1 MKYFSLDPSTGE
13 LLLSFSSMEDGEVE
27 QILATSAEGASAWSA
42 VSLDDRCKVVRV
54 LAHRLRARQGELA
67 SLMSLEMGKLQ
78 AEAVAEI
85 EKCAA
90 ACEFFVAHAAAWM
103 ADEPAEI
110 DGADVRVVWQPLGT
124 VLAVMPW
131 NFPFWQVI
139 RCAIPALL
147 GGNAII
153 LKHAPNVPQ
162 CAQAIAGL
170 MTEAGL
176 PAGVFQSVFAD
187 NDQVAR
193 MIADRRVQAVTLTG
207 SERAGKAVA
216 AVAGQHLKK
225 CVLELGG
232 SDAFVVLEDAPLE
245 QAVTNALTAR
255 FQNAGQSCIAA
266 KRFIVVSAVHDA
278 FVEKFREAIRSL
290 ECRVTLAPLARAD
303 LRDGLHA
310 QVSRS
315 LAEGARCETGGQAD
329 PGPGFYYQPTLLA
342 KVDAGMPAADEEMF
356 GPVASVLEV
365 ADEAAALAVANA
377 SKYGLG
383 ASVWTADL
391 ERGTAFARQF
401 QSGMAFVNTMV
412 RSDVRVPFG
421 GIKSSG
427 YGRELSQLGMREFMN
442 AKTLWV
448 Q

>member
-1 MKYFSLDPSTGE
+1 MKYFSLNPSTGK
-13 LLLSFSSMEDGEVE
+13 LLLSFSNMEDGEVE
-27 QILATSAEGASAWSA
+27 QVLAASARGASAWSA
-42 VSLDDRCKVVRV
+42 ASLDDRCNVVRA
-54 LAHRLRARQGELA
+54 LAHRLRARQDELA

-85 EKCAA
+85 EKCAT
-90 ACEFFVAHAAAWM
+90 ACEFFLAHAPEWM
-103 ADEPAEI
+103 ADEPSGI

-124 VLAVMPW
+124 VLAIMPW

-139 RCAIPALL
+139 RCAVPALL

-162 CAQAIAGL
+162 CAQAIAAL
-170 MTEAGL
+170 MMEAGL
-176 PAGVFQSVFAD
+176 PEGAFHTVFAD
-187 NDQVAR
+187 DDQVAR
-193 MIADRRVQAVTLTG
+193 MIADHRVHAVTLTG

-216 AVAGQHLKK
+216 EVAGKHLKK

-245 QAVTNALTAR
+245 QTVGTALTAR

-266 KRFIVVSAVHDA
+266 KRFIVVSDVHDA
-278 FVEKFREAIRSL
+278 FVERFRDAIQTL

-303 LRDGLHA
+303 LREGLHT

-315 LAEGARCETGGQAD
+315 LAAGARCETGGQPDA
-329 PGPGFYYQPTLLA
+329 GPGFYYQPTLLTQVA
-342 KVDAGMPAADEEMF
+342 AGMPAADEEMF

-365 ADEAAALAVANA
+365 ADEADALAVANA
-377 SKYGLG
+377 SRYGLG

-391 ERGTAFARQF
+391 ARGAAFARQF
-401 QSGMAFVNTMV
+401 QSGMAFVNAMV

-421 GIKSSG
+421 GVKSSG